1 MPHVRPEPIAPE
13 NSGSPSSLGGKPA
26 PMPELKHV
34 DPPQSSVDDN
44 MSIGTADKPRAMPDV
59 QFDDGASDNLRNA
72 LNSAADTIETQQG
85 GRDGL
90 FDTARDKFEGKY
102 AHDFH
107 MCHVQL
113 ANNSANV
120 VAMLRYGAKLVDY
133 IKECAHVENENRKK
147 AREWENRNGLQQTW
161 DGVVLNKHR
170 PDYAPNPSKP
180 AEPGSAPQRD
190 VNAGAPDAS
199 GGTSSA
205 IPENL
210 DGYNTACVSYD
221 NEAGLKHTDI
231 TNALN
236 TYTSSCHHGSL
247 DISETINSM
256 AGWLQ
261 QSNQV
266 NTWVSG
272 VAQDFRDA
280 GSGTGN
286 IKTVSNAYLDQRMQ
300 ERGTGA
306 PQVQKIEVHPAQVT
320 GEIPT
325 SGFANDPVNVATG
338 NFIEPETDLSFPGTF
353 ARNLNLKRMYNS
365 LAVTNSQDIPSG
377 VFGIGWS
384 STLDQ
389 RLEFDADKASWFT
402 ADGRILTFAR
412 EGEGFARAS
421 GEAWWLTKAEPGSDA
436 YARIEASQRET
447 QQQLKKSRGL
457 DESAV
462 QAFTQEPLY
471 WIVINNA
478 HESFGFSASGD
489 WVSATDGH
497 PSNTVVAFRD
507 AQGQVTDLVHPGSQ
521 RGIRVDYEELVQSTE
536 TPEYRPISAYTYNTT
551 GAEADTPLMAAEY
564 SYKGEHLTSVATN
577 AGVRSYTHTDAGL
590 IREVINANGIVEVTN
605 TYDELGRVVHQLTEY
620 GREVSYTYTPSLVT
634 IVADAETGD
643 NSNLWTSDSKGR
655 LIGITA
661 TDGSRQTMRYD
672 SFGNR
677 VGITERDGSRIARV
691 FDSRG
696 RLKRERT
703 PEGTDYTYGWDE
715 HDRITGVSVR
725 DARDPRNLGTPMT
738 VSYEYADSVSPNPS
752 AVTDA
757 DGAQTLYD
765 WDDRGLLTRVTDPTG
780 VSTTFEYDAYGDL
793 VLVTNGAG
801 NTTTLI
807 RDDHGRVIGVIDP
820 LGRRGT
826 ATYNS
831 SGALA
836 SIENADG
843 ARWTFAYPEFAVE
856 SLPALVR
863 NSTNTSW
870 SRGNLPTSVT
880 DPYGATIRFTYNAG
894 GEIASVTNP
903 LGHTTEGTFDTWGNL
918 VGLTT
923 ASGAV
928 WNYVYDGLSQLV
940 EATDPSGAVTRYSY
954 DLNGELSSVTDA
966 TGVEIKRRVD
976 RQHGIEEIA
985 DAFSSSFIHTDIFG
999 RVTSEQKRAR
1009 VGSSVK
1015 KTDVESEFITYD
1027 AAGRPVEILDAA
1039 GGLTRLE
1046 RDGAGRVLRVISAE
1060 GRIETYDYDAA
1071 GRVISHA
1078 VGLDAPE
1085 RYTDEE
1091 GVSRVVEPSAWAIT
1105 RLEYDAASQIIKR
1118 VNPDGTVE
1126 KITYDV
1132 CGRVTGV
1139 ESGARVASYEYD
1151 LCGRLIGVRDSSFGQ
1166 RRFKYDAAGQ
1176 IIQATDGLGFR
1187 THFSYTATGQV
1198 CRVVDASGQV
1208 TDYEYDA
1215 LDRLVRVIKAAGTD
1229 DESVQ
1234 EYAYDAAGRLVRAHD
1249 GVREY
1254 THTYD
1259 YAGGGRLSHTCV
1271 DGVKAAEFGV
1281 EDQGRTVWVRDYAS
1295 AQALDGNASEDA
1307 FVQHRFVYDARGLLT
1322 ERSRSGVI
1330 TDTSGASSD
1339 TTDVDAQVQALN
1351 TFTNTGAYTLTLG
1364 YDADGYRTRMVTP
1377 YGETAITYD
1386 GAGRVVSISRADQ
1399 DAHHESP
1406 AAQYSYDAM
1415 GRLIR
1420 AQLGDILSRWEFDS
1434 ESGLVCSYSRE
1445 NAAKADS
1452 VERTE
1457 VIRDEQGR
1465 IVGLD
1470 SADGLVVYT
1479 YDAAGQ
1485 LTGSRSGD
1493 LEFEWVFEA
1502 GLMVSERTWR
1512 HSGGTGESEE
1522 PSRVL
1527 SGERSFA
1534 YNRLNQLTEIIA
1546 TDHTVEHMFTT
1557 VTTYEYNAAGERTR
1571 EIITDDRGVQQVRE
1585 YAWGAYSGLASVT
1598 DTYVTAHGGEAASRV
1613 RMVTDV
1619 TGELAQVAGVNGVS
1633 VPLLWDPDA
1642 AMPQILGAGSMPAP
1656 GSDGGFSQVG
1666 IAGGFDPWAVPPML
1680 GSAPD
1685 AQRMNIPGLP
1695 HVLSADDDSG
1705 VWESMLPAGF
1715 SFTGAG
1721 SVRVAGLDVMGARVF
1736 DGASK
1741 RFLSTDP
1748 LAQVPG
1754 TGFFAD
1760 VYAFCGNN
1768 PVGLM
1773 DPWGLKPMS
1782 PDEFQKYSQEQY
1794 DKFWQGVRNVG
1805 EWVATVAMIGLGAV
1819 LGAMATGLGPLGG
1832 AAFGAASGAL
1842 MGAGMYALEQK
1853 VSGKSIDWGKAGQEA
1868 IKGAI
1873 TGAVSGA
1880 IGGGF
1885 TNLAKLKDLGKLGK
1899 VGNFVADNKLIQE
1912 TVKDGVTQG
1921 TGSTVEYF
1929 RQGGRNPQQA
1939 VGMFFIGT
1947 GTGGLGAVT
1956 GNRLKTKM
1964 KVPGYGP
1971 GSNETMNKFNA
1982 GFRTA
1987 VADGAGGSVR
1997 EATRYTAETVAYQK
2011 EFKASDM
2018 GEKALSGFGKD
2029 MVKSGVRSGTKM
2041 DESTA
2046 ALNRA
2051 RLVNSVQTT
2060 QAAITKA
2067 KDGIQTGIRNLY
2079 TPPILR

>member
-436 YARIEASQRET
+436 YARIEALQRET
-447 QQQLKKSRGL
+447 QQQLKNSRGL

-462 QAFTQEPLY
+462 QAFTQEPFY
-471 WIVINNA
+471 WIVMNNA

-507 AQGQVTDLVHPGSQ
+507 AQGQVTDLVHPESQ

-536 TPEYRPISAYTYNTT
+536 APEYRPISAYTYNTT
-551 GAEADTPLMAAEY
+551 GVEADTPLMAAEY
-564 SYKGEHLTSVATN
+564 SYEGEHLTSVTTN

-677 VGITERDGSRIARV
+677 VGITERDGSRTARV
-691 FDSRG
+691 FDNRG

-738 VSYEYADSVSPNPS
+738 VSYEYADSVNPNPS
-752 AVTDA
+752 AVIDA

-856 SLPALVR
+856 SLPSLVR

-870 SRGNLPTSVT
+870 SRGNLPISVT

-976 RQHGIEEIA
+976 RQRGIEEIA

-1009 VGSSVK
+1009 GGSSAK
-1015 KTDVESEFITYD
+1015 KADVESEFITYD

-1039 GGLTRLE
+1039 GGLTRYE
-1046 RDGAGRVLRVISAE
+1046 RDGAGRVLRMISAE
-1060 GRIETYDYDAA
+1060 GRIETYHYDAA

-1091 GVSRVVEPSAWAIT
+1091 GVSRVVEPSVWAIT

-1118 VNPDGTVE
+1118 INPDGTVE

-1139 ESGARVASYEYD
+1139 EAGARVASYEYD
-1151 LCGRLIGVRDSSFGQ
+1151 LCGRLVSVRDSSFGQ

-1198 CRVVDASGQV
+1198 CRVVDAAGQV

-1215 LDRLVRVIKAAGTD
+1215 MDRLVRVIKAAGTD

-1234 EYAYDAAGRLVRAHD
+1234 EYAYDAAGRLIRAHD

-1259 YAGGGRLSHTCV
+1259 YAAGGRLAHTCV

-1307 FVQHRFVYDARGLLT
+1307 FVQHRFVYDARGLLM
-1322 ERSRSGVI
+1322 ERSRSSVM
-1330 TDTSGASSD
+1330 TDTAGACSGTA
-1339 TTDVDAQVQALN
+1339 DVDAQVQALN

-1377 YGETAITYD
+1377 YGETAIAHD
-1386 GAGRVVSISRADQ
+1386 GAGRVASISRADQ
-1399 DAHHESP
+1399 DAHRESP

-1420 AQLGDILSRWEFDS
+1420 AQLGDILSRWEFDG

-1445 NAAKADS
+1445 NTAKADS

-1470 SADGLVVYT
+1470 SADGLMVYT

-1493 LEFEWVFEA
+1493 LEFEWVFES

-1512 HSGGTGESEE
+1512 HSNGTDESEE
-1522 PSRVL
+1522 TSRVL
-1527 SGERSFA
+1527 AGERSFA

-1546 TDHTVEHMFTT
+1546 TDHTAEHTLTT

-1571 EIITDDRGVQQVRE
+1571 EIITNDRGVQRVRE

-1633 VPLLWDPDA
+1633 TPLLWDPDA
-1642 AMPQILGAGSMPAP
+1642 AMPQILGAGGMPAP

-1666 IAGGFDPWAVPPML
+1666 TAGGFDPWAVPPIL

-1685 AQRMNIPGLP
+1685 AQGMNIPGLP
-1695 HVLSADDDSG
+1695 RTSSADDSG
-1705 VWESMLPAGF
+1705 MWESMLPAGF

-1721 SVRVAGLDVMGARVF
+1721 SVRVVGLDVMGARVF
-1736 DGASK
+1736 DGVSK

-1805 EWVATVAMIGLGAV
+1805 EWVATVAMIGFGAV

>member
-436 YARIEASQRET
+436 YARIEALQRET
-447 QQQLKKSRGL
+447 QQQLKNSRGL

-462 QAFTQEPLY
+462 QAFTQEPFY
-471 WIVINNA
+471 WIVMNNA

-521 RGIRVDYEELVQSTE
+521 RGIRVNYEALVQSTE
-536 TPEYRPISAYTYNTT
+536 APEYRPISAYTYNTT
-551 GAEADTPLMAAEY
+551 GTEADTPLMAAEY
-564 SYKGEHLTSVATN
+564 SYEGEHLTSVTTN

-605 TYDELGRVVHQLTEY
+605 TYDELGRVAHQLTEY

-677 VGITERDGSRIARV
+677 VGITERDGSRTARV
-691 FDSRG
+691 FDNRG

-738 VSYEYADSVSPNPS
+738 VSYEYADSVNPNPS
-752 AVTDA
+752 AVIDA

-856 SLPALVR
+856 SLPSLVR

-870 SRGNLPTSVT
+870 SRGNLPISVT

-954 DLNGELSSVTDA
+954 DLNSELSSVTDA

-976 RQHGIEEIA
+976 RQRGIEEIA

-1009 VGSSVK
+1009 AGSSVK

-1046 RDGAGRVLRVISAE
+1046 RDIAGRVLRVISAE
-1060 GRIETYDYDAA
+1060 GRIETYEYDAA

-1078 VGLDAPE
+1078 IGLDAPE
-1085 RYTDEE
+1085 RYTDEA

-1118 VNPDGTVE
+1118 INPDGTVE

-1139 ESGARVASYEYD
+1139 EAGARVASYEYD

-1176 IIQATDGLGFR
+1176 IIQAADGLGFR
-1187 THFSYTATGQV
+1187 TRFSYTATGQV
-1198 CRVVDASGQV
+1198 CRVVDAAGQV

-1234 EYAYDAAGRLVRAHD
+1234 EYAYDAAGRLIRAHD

-1259 YAGGGRLSHTCV
+1259 YAAGGRLSHTCV

-1295 AQALDGNASEDA
+1295 AQALDAGASEDA

-1322 ERSRSGVI
+1322 ERSRSGVM
-1330 TDTSGASSD
+1330 TDTAGASSGAA
-1339 TTDVDAQVQALN
+1339 DVDAQVQALN

-1377 YGETAITYD
+1377 YGETAIAHD
-1386 GAGRVVSISRADQ
+1386 GAGRVVSMSRADQ
-1399 DAHHESP
+1399 DAHRESP

-1445 NAAKADS
+1445 NTAKADS

-1485 LTGSRSGD
+1485 LTGSRAGD

-1522 PSRVL
+1522 TSRVL
-1527 SGERSFA
+1527 AGERSFA

-1546 TDHTVEHMFTT
+1546 TDRTAEHMFTT

-1571 EIITDDRGVQQVRE
+1571 EIITDNRGVQQVRE

-1619 TGELAQVAGVNGVS
+1619 TGELAQVSGVNGVS

-1642 AMPQILGAGSMPAP
+1642 AMPQILGAGGMPAP

-1666 IAGGFDPWAVPPML
+1666 IAGGFDPWAVPSIL

-1685 AQRMNIPGLP
+1685 AQGMNIPGLP
-1695 HVLSADDDSG
+1695 HALSADDSG

-1805 EWVATVAMIGLGAV
+1805 EWVATVAMIGFGAV

-2011 EFKASDM
+2011 EFNTDTLWQKTS
-2018 GEKALSGFGKD
+2018 SGFAKD
-2029 MVKSGVRSGTKM
+2029 AFKSGVKSGTKM
-2041 DESTA
+2041 DDSTA
-2046 ALNRA
+2046 ASA
-2051 RLVNSVQTT
+2051 RSRMVHPVQTT
-2060 QAAITKA
+2060 QAAAMKI
-2067 KDGIQTGIRNLY
+2067 KDGVKEGVDNFF
-2079 TPPILR
+2079 TPPALR

>member
-147 AREWENRNGLQQTW
+147 AREWENRNGVQQAW

-210 DGYNTACVSYD
+210 DSYNTACVSYD

-436 YARIEASQRET
+436 YARIEALQRET
-447 QQQLKKSRGL
+447 QQQLKNSRGL

-462 QAFTQEPLY
+462 QAFTQEPFY
-471 WIVINNA
+471 WIVMNNA

-536 TPEYRPISAYTYNTT
+536 APEYRPISAYTYNTT

-564 SYKGEHLTSVATN
+564 SYEGEYLTSVATN

-677 VGITERDGSRIARV
+677 VGITERDGSRTARV
-691 FDSRG
+691 FDNRG

-738 VSYEYADSVSPNPS
+738 VSYEYADSVNPNPS
-752 AVTDA
+752 AVIDA

-856 SLPALVR
+856 SLPSLVR

-870 SRGNLPTSVT
+870 SRGNLPISVT

-976 RQHGIEEIA
+976 RQRGIEEIA

-1009 VGSSVK
+1009 GGSSAK
-1015 KTDVESEFITYD
+1015 KADVESEFITYD

-1039 GGLTRLE
+1039 GGLTRCE

-1234 EYAYDAAGRLVRAHD
+1234 EYAYDAAGRLIRAHD

-1254 THTYD
+1254 THVYD
-1259 YAGGGRLSHTCV
+1259 YAAGGRLSHTCV

-1307 FVQHRFVYDARGLLT
+1307 FVQHRFVYDARGLLI
-1322 ERSRSGVI
+1322 ERSRSSVM
-1330 TDTSGASSD
+1330 TDTSGASSG
-1339 TTDVDAQVQALN
+1339 TADVDAQVQALN

-1377 YGETAITYD
+1377 YGETAIAYD
-1386 GAGRVVSISRADQ
+1386 GAGRVVSMSRADQ
-1399 DAHHESP
+1399 DAHGESLV
-1406 AAQYSYDAM
+1406 AQYSYDAM

-1445 NAAKADS
+1445 NTAKADS

-1485 LTGSRSGD
+1485 LTGSRAGD

-1512 HSGGTGESEE
+1512 HSNGTGESEE
-1522 PSRVL
+1522 TSRVL

-1546 TDHTVEHMFTT
+1546 TDRTAEHTSTT

-1571 EIITDDRGVQQVRE
+1571 EIITNDRGVQRVRE

-1633 VPLLWDPDA
+1633 VPLLWEPDA
-1642 AMPQILGAGSMPAP
+1642 AIPQILGAGGMPAP

-1666 IAGGFDPWAVPPML
+1666 IAGGFDPWAVPSIL

-1685 AQRMNIPGLP
+1685 AQGMNIPGLP
-1695 HVLSADDDSG
+1695 RTPSADDSG

-1794 DKFWQGVRNVG
+1794 DKFWKGVRNVG
-1805 EWVATVAMIGLGAV
+1805 EWALAGTMIVVGAA
-1819 LGAMATGLGPLGG
+1819 LSIISYAGPIGAILGG
-1832 AAFGAASGAL
+1832 AAGGAL
-1842 MGAGMYALEQK
+1842 LGMGTEMLIQK
-1853 VSGKSIDWGKAGQEA
+1853 IEGREELDG
-1868 IKGAI
+1868 GAI
-1873 TGAVSGA
+1873 LREGAIGAVSGA
-1880 IGGGF
+1880 AGGG
-1885 TNLAKLKDLGKLGK
+1885 AGAAMKSIGK
-1899 VGNFVADNKLIQE
+1899 VERGVKAANAASKGKKAAEAASKGVAAEQKAQKLSPMRKALSSQYSQDVAKGTVSNGVSTAETYRYNSMASGNFDPVAYL
-1912 TVKDGVTQG
+1912 GAGSAGAG
-1921 TGSTVEYF
+1921 TGLMMSAF
-1929 RQGGRNPQQA
+1929 
-1939 VGMFFIGT
+1939 
-1947 GTGGLGAVT
+1947 TGGLNRGVT
-1956 GNRLKTKM
+1956 GVAPNMGRGSQALVKGTINAAGAYGTANANLGLSEALKPKEARKSGEDMLKASGRSSTSAEIKSVA
-1964 KVPGYGP
+1964 KDTTSYI
-1971 GSNETMNKFNA
+1971 K
-1982 GFRTA
+1982 GFR
-1987 VADGAGGSVR
+1987 
-1997 EATRYTAETVAYQK
+1997 K
-2011 EFKASDM
+2011 
-2018 GEKALSGFGKD
+2018 
-2029 MVKSGVRSGTKM
+2029 
-2041 DESTA
+2041 
-2046 ALNRA
+2046 
-2051 RLVNSVQTT
+2051 
-2060 QAAITKA
+2060 
-2067 KDGIQTGIRNLY
+2067 
-2079 TPPILR
+2079 